1 VRLDDPGAVRAE
13 YADERRLA
21 SRKAAHSLGEGP
33 DARGT
38 AFDAIAEAAPERYLE
53 VGCGEGELAERVQR
67 ELGSEVVALDQSERM
82 VELTRARGVEAVVG
96 DAQALPFD
104 DEEFDCAGAAWM
116 LYHVPDVDR
125 ALAEL
130 ARVLRR
136 PGRLVAV
143 TNGRDHLRELKDLL
157 DAEPWASSF
166 DGEEAEELLSR
177 HFMRVETR
185 DAAGWLAFRGRAE
198 AQAYVDASVIF
209 AGSELPDFEGP
220 LRVRRTPVVLVAD
233 KL

>member
-1 VRLDDPGAVRAE
+1 VRLDDPGVVRAE

-21 SRKAAHSLGEGP
+21 ARKAVHSRGEGP
-33 DARGT
+33 DARGE
-38 AFDAIAEAAPERYLE
+38 AFDAIAEAAPARYLE

-82 VELTRARGVEAVVG
+82 VELTSARGVEARVG
-96 DAQALPFD
+96 DVQALPF
-104 DEEFDCAGAAWM
+104 ENEAFDCAAAAWM

-125 ALAEL
+125 ALGEL
-130 ARVLRR
+130 ARVLSRH
-136 PGRLVAV
+136 GRLVAA

-157 DAEPWASSF
+157 EFEPRPSNFDAE
-166 DGEEAEELLSR
+166 DAEKLLSR
-177 HFMRVETR
+177 HFTRVEAR
-185 DAAGWLAFRGRAE
+185 DAPGWLVFPSRAE
-198 AQAYVDASVIF
+198 AQAYVDSTVIF
-209 AGSELPDFEGP
+209 TGRELPDFEGP

>member
-1 VRLDDPGAVRAE
+1 MRLDDPGVVRAE

-21 SRKAAHSLGEGP
+21 SRKAAHSFGEGP
-33 DARGT
+33 DARGI
-38 AFDAIAEAAPERYLE
+38 AFDAIAAAAPERYLE

-67 ELGSEVVALDQSERM
+67 ELGSEVVAVDQSERM
-82 VELTRARGVEAVVG
+82 VELTRARGVDARVG
-96 DAQALPFD
+96 DVQALPFEN
-104 DEEFDCAGAAWM
+104 EEFDCAGAAWM
-116 LYHVPDVDR
+116 LYHVLDLDR

-130 ARVLRR
+130 ARVLRQ

-143 TNGRDHLRELKDLL
+143 TNGRDHLRELKSLL

-166 DGEEAEELLSR
+166 DGEDAEELLSR
-177 HFMRVETR
+177 HFTRVEAR
-185 DAAGWLAFRGRAE
+185 DAAGWLVFPSKAE
-198 AQAYVDASVIF
+198 AQAYVDASAIF
-209 AGSELPDFEGP
+209 AGRELPDFEGP